1 MQIVSPPTFSQAAA
15 QVRAHNASKVG
26 FEIGYCVR
34 PLGLRKG
41 ELQARSVGR
50 NLSLVPYVSG
60 LINGQPGANRIST

>member
-1 MQIVSPPTFSQAAA
+1 MQTVSPPTFSQAAA

-26 FEIGYCVR
+26 VLCSSAWIAER
-34 PLGLRKG
+34 

-60 LINGQPGANRIST
+60 VINGQPEQTA